1 MKNLKLQLYL
11 VTVIILLDYST
22 NCLII
27 EDTPHVV
34 KLAVM
39 GTNDL
44 HGTAFPKSL
53 YRKDS
58 KQ

>member
-1 MKNLKLQLYL
+1 MYL

-58 KQ
+58 K

>member
-1 MKNLKLQLYL
+1 MKNFKLSLYL
-11 VTVIILLDYST
+11 VTALILLDYCM
-22 NCLII
+22 NCLTI

-34 KLAVM
+34 KIAVM

-58 KQ
+58 K